1 MLRKTIKITF
11 SLIFLAT
18 AATVLFL
25 STPEGKKFLKKQL
38 TTYLEE
44 YTGWQVEVDGLS
56 WSFPLDISATQ
67 LRIHNSDGTL
77 LATAA
82 EATASLAPRPL
93 LRGELQIYQIVLSDA
108 LVGAIPTSVD
118 ITAAGWLDSGQQ
130 MLSLQ
135 AGVSLHGGAAG
146 HITNI
151 SLSAA
156 RTPEGQILL
165 HGAVEAPS
173 AGLISILLPQEPLPA
188 PLPSAYTIK
197 LLFNAMAALPNTA
210 AVAAPTASGSFEAAV
225 IAQNPSAAASEIFPS
240 IKGTFSLQEQGPIN
254 VSSIVLLQ
262 YQGTPIDIESDCL
275 WTPRTNAFDVEYL
288 AIFAPHFAAIGNTSW
303 NQPEHQSPFSLDL
316 LAPIPA
322 HLAGSWQ
329 IKDGESLQ
337 IAAQEASIA
346 YPSMAIM
353 NQGTLNIKIS
363 SKHLALAPIQ
373 WNLGKNGATL
383 TMSGDFTADNQEA
396 HAELKLL
403 PLSAVA
409 KLAPTL
415 LPYSDL
421 EGMVSAALSWGGSW
435 PAPHGQ
441 LDLTSEGLAFG
452 GDIVLP
458 LGLLQSDLHLTLA
471 SSAITGYGAILG
483 LLAEQP
489 LAFQAALPIVLGDA
503 FGDIALDRKSP
514 VSAHLSGAGDLTPF
528 LELIAPDRVDLSAQG
543 KMTIDLKGSLDQP
556 DLSGGLSLRHGRF
569 EDFDSGTL
577 LLDISGD
584 IVAEGKEISLKNIH
598 ASDGKGGTVT
608 GHGTLDLSSHDAMTT
623 PFVLDLD
630 VQNFAIV
637 RLDNAAAAATG
648 NLKLAGDEKALLLS
662 GALVA
667 EPVEITIPDQ
677 LPPSVVTI
685 DISWAGGKG
694 APPPL
699 PPKKKGIPIHYDV
712 KISIPPH
719 AQIIGKNLSSTWKGK
734 LELKGDS
741 DNAELFG
748 ESKLIKGSYDF
759 KGKPF
764 TLSQGLITFA
774 GDIGKKSSLNLIASQ
789 QMDNVKIEV
798 VLHGPLKDPEVSFRS
813 NPPLTRREILSHLL
827 FGKSSTDISPLEDT
841 QLSQS
846 LSSLSSQQADDSML
860 DKLRNALPFDRIHID
875 FTSGINQ
882 SSDTLSVG
890 IGKYIYKSVLVSVKR
905 DIARDSTG
913 GGGSGG
919 AAADSDGGDR
929 SRFGV
934 EADLMRNVKLQA
946 EIDDSSKTEFILK
959 WQHDY

>member
-1 MLRKTIKITF
+1 MLRKTIKTAF

-25 STPEGKKFLKKQL
+25 STPGGNKFLTKHL

-44 YTGWQVEVDGLS
+44 YTDLVIEVDKLS
-56 WSFPLDISATQ
+56 WNFPLDLAVTQ
-67 LRIHNSDGTL
+67 LRIRNKDGVE
-77 LATAA
+77 LATAR
-82 EATASLAPRPL
+82 EAMATMALRQL
-93 LRGELQIYQIVLSDA
+93 LRGELQIHQIVLRDGRIGGIA
-108 LVGAIPTSVD
+108 TSID
-118 ITAAGWLDSGQQ
+118 ITAAGWLDSARQ
-130 MLSLQ
+130 MLSVQ
-135 AGVSLHGGAAG
+135 AYVSQHGGAAAG
-146 HITNI
+146 SSGITNI

-156 RTPEGQILL
+156 RSSDGKIVL

-173 AGLISILLPQEPLPA
+173 AGLLATLLPEPLPA
-188 PLPSAYTIK
+188 PLPSTYKIK
-197 LLFNAMAALPNTA
+197 LFFNAIVALPNA
-210 AVAAPTASGSFEAAV
+210 TASGSFEAAV
-225 IAQNPSAAASEIFPS
+225 IAQNPSADASEVFPA
-240 IKGTFSLQEQGPIN
+240 IKGIFSLQEQGPIN
-254 VSSIVLLQ
+254 VSSILSMH
-262 YQGTPIDIESDCL
+262 YQGTPIDIQSDCL
-275 WTPRTNAFDVEYL
+275 WTPQTNAFDVEYL
-288 AIFAPHFAAIGNTSW
+288 AILAPPFAAIATGSW
-303 NQPEHQSPFSLDL
+303 NGTEQHSPFSLDL
-316 LAPIPA
+316 LAPLPA
-322 HLAGSWQ
+322 HIAGSWQ
-329 IKDGESLQ
+329 IIDREFLHVT
-337 IAAQEASIA
+337 AQEASIA
-346 YPSMAIM
+346 YPSMPIM
-353 NQGTLNIKIS
+353 NQGTLDIEVS
-363 SKHLALAPIQ
+363 SGHLALAPIQ
-373 WNLGKNGATL
+373 WNLGKSGATL
-383 TMSGDFTADNQEA
+383 TMSGDFTADNQQA

-403 PLSAVA
+403 PLSMLA
-409 KLAPTL
+409 KVIPTL

-421 EGMVSAALSWGGSW
+421 EGMVSATLAWGGSW

-452 GDIVLP
+452 GNIALP

-471 SSAITGYGAILG
+471 DSAITGNAAILG

-489 LAFQAALPIVLGDA
+489 LAFKAVVPIVVGGA
-503 FGDIALDRKSP
+503 FGDIALDRTSP
-514 VSAHLSGAGDLTPF
+514 ILASLTGAGDLTPF

-543 KMTIDLKGSLDQP
+543 RMKVDLQGSLDQP
-556 DLSGGLSLRHGRF
+556 DLSGGLSLRRGRF

-584 IVAEGKEISLKNIH
+584 IVAQGGKISLKNIH
-598 ASDGKGGTVT
+598 ANDGKGGSVT
-608 GHGTLDLSSHDAMTT
+608 GYGTMDLSGHDDIKTL
-623 PFVLDLD
+623 FDLDLD

-637 RLDNAAAAATG
+637 RLDNAAVSATG
-648 NLKLAGDEKALLLS
+648 NLKLSGDEKALLLS
-662 GALVA
+662 GAIVA

-685 DISWAGGKG
+685 DISWANGKG

-699 PPKKKGIPIHYDV
+699 PPKKKGIPIYYDV
-712 KISIPPH
+712 KISISPH
-719 AQIIGKNLSSTWKGK
+719 AKIVGKNLASTWKGK
-734 LELKGDS
+734 LELIGDS
-741 DNAELFG
+741 DNPELFG
-748 ESKLIKGSYDF
+748 DIKLVNGSYDF

-789 QMDNVKIEV
+789 QMDNVKIEI

-813 NPPLTRREILSHLL
+813 NPPLTRREILSRLL

-860 DKLRNALPFDRIHID
+860 DKLRNAVPFDRIHID

-890 IGKYIYKSVLVSVKR
+890 VGKYIYKGVLISVKR

-913 GGGSGG
+913 GGGG